1 MASKTKGHRMASSK
15 EKRDP
20 QAVVEKVQKLVA
32 LAASAE
38 EDEART
44 AAMQAVRLMTEHEL
58 VCIPRSYV
66 EGVKEH
72 VDAAIRDVRAKADRD
87 KMIWGVL
94 GFLLSKKF

>member
-1 MASKTKGHRMASSK
+1 MAAKEKTK
-15 EKRDP
+15 DP

-32 LAASAE
+32 LAASAD

-44 AAMQAVRLMTEHEL
+44 AAMQAVRLMSEHEL

-66 EGVKEH
+66 EGVKDH
-72 VDAAIRDVRAKADRD
+72 VDAAIRDVRAKAEKD